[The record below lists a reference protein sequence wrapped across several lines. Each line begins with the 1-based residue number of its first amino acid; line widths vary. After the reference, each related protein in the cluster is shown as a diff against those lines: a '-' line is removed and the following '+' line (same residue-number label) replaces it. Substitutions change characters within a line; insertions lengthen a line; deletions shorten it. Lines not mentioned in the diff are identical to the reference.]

1 MSQKKPKKS
10 NFVVIS
16 NKILHDERLSLDA
29 LGLLCTLIADLP
41 EWDGTEAGLLGL
53 SRDDAVSI
61 HKSIQELQSLGYISF
76 DDDGFIV
83 VHEN

>member
-1 MSQKKPKKS
+1 MNKKKN

-53 SRDDAVSI
+53 SRDDAESI
-61 HKSIQELQSLGYISF
+61 HRSIQELQGIGYISF
-76 DDDGFIV
+76 YDNGFIIV
-83 VHEN
+83 NDMDN

>member
-1 MSQKKPKKS
+1 MNKKKN

-53 SRDDAVSI
+53 SRDDAESI
-61 HKSIQELQSLGYISF
+61 HRSIQELQAIGYISF
-76 DDDGFIV
+76 DDNGFIIV
-83 VHEN
+83 NDMDN